1 MQTTSL
7 YSSRSLVT
15 TSEIKLTTKTSIQ
28 RKSWSNVD
36 LTDEFCKHWKKI
48 LDRILEKTEEE
59 GVITNS
65 S

>member
-7 YSSRSLVT
+7 YSSRSLVA

-28 RKSWSNVD
+28 RKFWSNVD
-36 LTDEFCKHWKKI
+36 LTDEFCKHRKKI